1 MKLGRTTK
9 IRQNFFFLS
18 SFSFLFFPNNKN
30 SAEFFCAFGSFNHSR
45 YQCFLSLW
53 FNPSQ
58 LSLSSSVSAFVSIL
72 ANRSSTA
79 QPVLQVSLYSFL
91 RIAPPLRLPP
101 SIHPSTSSYCFDILS
116 TTVSLFVLGPLGCAV
131 YPMLTVGV
139 TYTQLSRPLF
149 CFGCATYPM
158 LVVGVTCT

>member
-9 IRQNFFFLS
+9 IRQNFFLS
-18 SFSFLFFPNNKN
+18 SFAFLFFPNNKN

-53 FNPSQ
+53 FNPSH
-58 LSLSSSVSAFVSIL
+58 LSLSSSVSAFVSMI

-91 RIAPPLRLPP
+91 RIAHPLRLPLFILP
-101 SIHPSTSSYCFDILS
+101 PRLLASTFCPRQYHSSFLA
-116 TTVSLFVLGPLGCAV
+116 LLGVPCI
-131 YPMLTVGV
+131 
-139 TYTQLSRPLF
+139 QCSRW
-149 CFGCATYPM
+149 
-158 LVVGVTCT
+158 V